1 MLTRVQKI
9 FRTLEESGIKLNLSK
24 CTFGEAEVKFL
35 GHLVSIEGCKPDP
48 KNVEAIKQMQS
59 PSTVKGARRYLRMCS
74 FYRKHIQNF
83 AKLAAPLNNLTK
95 KNTKFNWTEE
105 CQHSFTTLKQILSD
119 APVLVKADLTQLFIV
134 TTDASNTHVGGVL
147 SQIQTDV
154 SNKPIGYF
162 SKKLN
167 PTESRYSATDRE
179 ALGVVLTCRNFH
191 HYLWGTKFSIFT
203 DHQPLTSIFKRKTKS
218 PRMSRWIVEMREYT
232 YDIKYL
238 KGKHNVVADSLSRP
252 IRVIRLV
259 VEPRNY
265 LGLNLAAIAEAQRED
280 ERWKR
285 LAEYLEGGNLPTK
298 LYPKVIL
305 DQFVVEEKV
314 LYFIKEKVDGTLH
327 YCLVVPQSLKQKA
340 LEFAHIASGHFEQKK
355 TNAKAEEF
363 FYWANL
369 KFEAN
374 HCQKLHHLPTV

>member
-232 YDIKYL
+232 YDQ
-238 KGKHNVVADSLSRP
+238 VF
-252 IRVIRLV
+252 
-259 VEPRNY
+259 
-265 LGLNLAAIAEAQRED
+265 
-280 ERWKR
+280 KR
-285 LAEYLEGGNLPTK
+285 
-298 LYPKVIL
+298 
-305 DQFVVEEKV
+305 
-314 LYFIKEKVDGTLH
+314 
-327 YCLVVPQSLKQKA
+327 
-340 LEFAHIASGHFEQKK
+340 K
-355 TNAKAEEF
+355 T
-363 FYWANL
+363 
-369 KFEAN
+369 
-374 HCQKLHHLPTV
+374 